1 MKCAKCGAE
10 LKKGCLYCSVCG
22 HEAQM
27 VNDYSALE
35 EDYLKALLAEE
46 AKNSSST
53 QKENVTRKKTEKH
66 KKKKNQTPWI
76 ILVCTAVV
84 AVSVSVAAIAY
95 VKYKNNN
102 SYDYQMEMA
111 AKELTD
117 RNYENALSYYKN
129 ALALAPDDI
138 AVRIDMADVY
148 MGQKE
153 YESALVLYMETITLD
168 KKNKE
173 AYQGLITIYEE
184 KGQYDKIKELAAQ
197 VTDKDLLELFSGY
210 IVANPVFYPDAGT
223 CDVYTEVTIFS
234 IEDADIYYTI
244 DGSDPTEEGILY
256 TDDGIELDE
265 VGSYTI
271 KAACRNEKGIYSDV
285 VTSKYKTK
293 AVAPGYPKVSPDGG
307 TVEGVTFV
315 TITAE
320 DDCSIYYTWDGSNP
334 DTASELY
341 TEPIEVPEG
350 NNILSVIVINNKTK
364 LASEVYRTNFICR
377 PSAEE

>member
-27 VNDYSALE
+27 VNDYSVLE

-46 AKNSSST
+46 AKNNPSN
-53 QKENVTRKKTEKH
+53 QKENVTRKKTENH
-66 KKKKNQTPWI
+66 KKKKKQTPWI
-76 ILVCTAVV
+76 ILMCAAVA

-138 AVRIDMADVY
+138 AARIDMADVY
-148 MGQKE
+148 MEQKE

-197 VTDKDLLELFSGY
+197 VTDKDLLELFSCY

-223 CDVYTEVTIFS
+223 CDIYTEVTIFS
-234 IEDADIYYTI
+234 IEDSDI
-244 DGSDPTEEGILY
+244 
-256 TDDGIELDE
+256 
-265 VGSYTI
+265 
-271 KAACRNEKGIYSDV
+271 
-285 VTSKYKTK
+285 
-293 AVAPGYPKVSPDGG
+293 
-307 TVEGVTFV
+307 
-315 TITAE
+315 
-320 DDCSIYYTWDGSNP
+320 
-334 DTASELY
+334 
-341 TEPIEVPEG
+341 
-350 NNILSVIVINNKTK
+350 
-364 LASEVYRTNFICR
+364 
-377 PSAEE
+377 

>member
-27 VNDYSALE
+27 VNDYSVLE

-46 AKNSSST
+46 AKNNPSN
-53 QKENVTRKKTEKH
+53 QKENVTRKKTENH

-76 ILVCTAVV
+76 ILMCAAVA

-138 AVRIDMADVY
+138 AARIDMADVY
-148 MGQKE
+148 MEQKE

-223 CDVYTEVTIFS
+223 CDIYTEVTIFS
-234 IEDADIYYTI
+234 IEDSDIYYTI
-244 DGSDPTEEGILY
+244 DGSDPTEDGIPY

-285 VTSKYKTK
+285 VTSKYKVK
-293 AVAPGYPKVSPDGG
+293 AVAPRYPKVSPDGG

-334 DTASELY
+334 GTDSELY